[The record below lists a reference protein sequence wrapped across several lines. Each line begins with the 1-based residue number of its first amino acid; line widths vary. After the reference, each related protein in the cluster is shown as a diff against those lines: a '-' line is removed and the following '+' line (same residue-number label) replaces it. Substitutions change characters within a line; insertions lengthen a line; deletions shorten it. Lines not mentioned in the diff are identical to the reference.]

1 MKIVICGL
9 GYVGTTMAAC
19 LLRDR
24 HTVVG
29 IDVNPDKVEAF
40 RSGRSPVNEPG
51 VDEMLTAGQAD
62 GRLFGGQR
70 LADHVADAHLIVVC
84 VGTPSLRNGALDL
97 SQITNATAEIG
108 AALKLRPAEA
118 GQVVVVYRST
128 MLPGTMETTVIPAL
142 TEAAG
147 CPPGDSYEIAY
158 NPEFLREGTAVQ
170 DCFAPPKIVLGERV
184 PGSGRR
190 LRVMYSIID
199 APVFRVP
206 IAVAEMAKYADN
218 SFHALKVAFA
228 NELGRLAQVM
238 EIPAQSVADIFLADT
253 KLNISPYYLRP
264 GGAFG
269 GSCLPKD
276 VRALTAC
283 LRENGVS
290 APVIESI
297 MSSNGAHKDFLVDG
311 AIDQAPQGG
320 RILLLGLT
328 FKTDTDDLRESPL
341 VDLAEN
347 LLGKGFQL
355 SIYDPDL
362 RTEELVGTSLCF
374 ARSHLPHLSSLMTDD
389 VETAAREADLI
400 IVGKPMPGLVDRLGC
415 ETPLMNINR
424 L

>member
-9 GYVGTTMAAC
+9 GYVGSTMAAC

-24 HTVVG
+24 HIVVG
-29 IDVNPDKVEAF
+29 IDVNPDKVAAF
-40 RSGRSPVNEPG
+40 LNGTSPVREPG
-51 VDEMLTAGQAD
+51 IDEMLAAGRAD
-62 GRLFGGQR
+62 GRLTAGTCI
-70 LADHVADAHLIVVC
+70 ADHVADSHVIVVS
-84 VGTPSLRNGALDL
+84 VGTPSQRNGALDL
-97 SQITNATAEIG
+97 SQVLAVTAEIG
-108 AALKLRPAEA
+108 DALKQRPDMA
-118 GQVVVVYRST
+118 GQIIVSYRST
-128 MLPGTMETTVIPAL
+128 MLPGSMDKTVIPAL
-142 TEAAG
+142 AEAAG
-147 CPPGDSYEIAY
+147 SPPGERYEVVY

-170 DCFAPPKIVLGERV
+170 DYFSPPKIVIGERT

-190 LRVMYSIID
+190 LRVLYGSIE
-199 APVFRVP
+199 APVFKAP

-228 NELGRLAQVM
+228 NELGRLARVL
-238 EIPAQSVADIFLADT
+238 EISPQAVADVFVSDR

-283 LRENGVS
+283 FRDNGIN

-297 MSSNGAHKDFLVDG
+297 LNSNGAHKDFLVDG
-311 AIDQAPQGG
+311 AMANAPQGG
-320 RILLLGLT
+320 RVLLLGLT

-347 LLGKGFQL
+347 LLGKGYQL
-355 SIYDPDL
+355 TIYDPDL
-362 RTEELVGTSLCF
+362 KTDELTGTNQCF
-374 ARSHLPHLSSLMTDD
+374 AKSHLPHLSSLMTDN
-389 VETAAREADLI
+389 VEAAARAADLI
-400 IVGKPMPGLVDRLGC
+400 IVGKPMPGLLDRLSG
-415 ETPLMNINR
+415 TTLLMNIDR

>member
-24 HTVVG
+24 HTVAG
-29 IDVNPDKVEAF
+29 IDVNAEKVEAF
-40 RSGRSPVNEPG
+40 LSGRSPVREPG
-51 VDEMLTAGQAD
+51 VDEMLDKGRAD
-62 GRLFGGQR
+62 GRLLAGQSI
-70 LADHVADAHLIVVC
+70 AEHAADAHAIVVA
-84 VGTPSLRNGALDL
+84 VGTPSLRNGGLDL
-97 SQITNATAEIG
+97 SQVLNVTAEIG
-108 AALKLRPAEA
+108 AALKLRPADA
-118 GQVVVVYRST
+118 GQAVVVFRST
-128 MLPGTMETTVIPAL
+128 MLPGTMDKTVIPAL
-142 TEAAG
+142 AEAAG
-147 CPPGDSYEIAY
+147 SPPGEGYEVAY

-170 DCFAPPKIVLGERV
+170 DYFSPPKIVIGERV

-190 LRVMYSIID
+190 LRVMYGAID

-206 IAVAEMAKYADN
+206 IAVAEMVKYADN

-228 NELGRLAQVM
+228 NELGRLANVL
-238 EIPAQSVADIFLADT
+238 EIPAQSVADIFVSDT

-276 VRALTAC
+276 VRALTTC
-283 LRENGVS
+283 LRDNGVS

-297 MSSNGAHKDFLVDG
+297 LNSNGAHKNFLSGG
-311 AIDQAPQGG
+311 AIDQTPQGG

-341 VDLAEN
+341 VDLAED
-347 LLGKGFQL
+347 LLGKGYQL

-362 RTEELVGTSLCF
+362 KTETLTGRNLCF
-374 ARSHLPHLSSLMTDD
+374 AMQRLPHLSLLLTDD
-389 VETAAREADLI
+389 VEAAAEAADLI
-400 IVGKPMPGLVDRLGC
+400 ILGKPMPGLTDRIVG
-415 ETPLMNINR
+415 ETPLMDINR